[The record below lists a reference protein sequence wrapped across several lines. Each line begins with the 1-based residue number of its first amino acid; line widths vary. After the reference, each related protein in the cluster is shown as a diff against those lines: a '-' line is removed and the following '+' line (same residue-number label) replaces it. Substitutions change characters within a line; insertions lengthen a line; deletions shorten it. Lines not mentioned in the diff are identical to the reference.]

1 MFVCKVAI
9 PRLPLLLDYLP
20 IPGTEREDYPFGTR
34 VQVPYRRTV
43 VIGYIVKTTV
53 SLAVS
58 YEKARLIN
66 NIIEYQYSLCHLEG
80 FYHRFCNYYSV
91 QMSEL
96 LDLALPKYLL
106 HKTTAPSMSNYQ
118 VNQGLLL
125 KPSDLTKAGWRLYD
139 WLASQIEPCSL
150 PSIIEQGFRQSTI
163 QQCLSK
169 KAIEET
175 RLFKYVVKGFLL
187 NIINISYLVIWAGVI
202 VWFGPK
208 VEMSPVK
215 IWTFFFVSV
224 ATYLAINVLKF
235 LLSSR
240 LKSKLTD
247 FVLFYIRQGLNI
259 LILIFG
265 IVLIFKGA

>member
-1 MFVCKVAI
+1 MADYIDAVVFGFI
-9 PRLPLLLDYLP
+9 LSFSFGPIFFILLETSITRGIKQAVFMD
-20 IPGTEREDYPFGTR
+20 FG
-34 VQVPYRRTV
+34 
-43 VIGYIVKTTV
+43 VIVSDLLFF
-53 SLAVS
+53 SLAYFGASKIATEENQPALFLLGGVILS
-58 YEKARLIN
+58 VYSAISFINNAVKNKKIKKEKA
-66 NIIEYQYSLCHLEG
+66 
-80 FYHRFCNYYSV
+80 V
-91 QMSEL
+91 
-96 LDLALPKYLL
+96 
-106 HKTTAPSMSNYQ
+106 
-118 VNQGLLL
+118 
-125 KPSDLTKAGWRLYD
+125 
-139 WLASQIEPCSL
+139 
-150 PSIIEQGFRQSTI
+150 
-163 QQCLSK
+163 
-169 KAIEET
+169 EET

-224 ATYLAINVLKF
+224 ATYLAVNVLKF

-265 IVLIFKGA
+265 IVLIFKGV

>member
-1 MFVCKVAI
+1 MADYIDAVVFGCI
-9 PRLPLLLDYLP
+9 HSFSFGPIFFILLETSITRGIKQAVFMD
-20 IPGTEREDYPFGTR
+20 FG
-34 VQVPYRRTV
+34 
-43 VIGYIVKTTV
+43 VIVSDLLFF
-53 SLAVS
+53 SLAYFGASKIATEENQPALFLLGGVILS
-58 YEKARLIN
+58 VYSVISFINNAVKNKKIKKEKA
-66 NIIEYQYSLCHLEG
+66 
-80 FYHRFCNYYSV
+80 V
-91 QMSEL
+91 
-96 LDLALPKYLL
+96 
-106 HKTTAPSMSNYQ
+106 
-118 VNQGLLL
+118 
-125 KPSDLTKAGWRLYD
+125 
-139 WLASQIEPCSL
+139 
-150 PSIIEQGFRQSTI
+150 
-163 QQCLSK
+163 
-169 KAIEET
+169 EET

-224 ATYLAINVLKF
+224 ATYLAVNVLKF

>member
-1 MFVCKVAI
+1 MADYIDAVVFGFI
-9 PRLPLLLDYLP
+9 LSFSFGPIFFILLETSITRGIKQAVFMD
-20 IPGTEREDYPFGTR
+20 FG
-34 VQVPYRRTV
+34 
-43 VIGYIVKTTV
+43 VIVSDLLFF
-53 SLAVS
+53 SLAYFGASKIATEENQPALFLLGGVILTVYSVVS
-58 YEKARLIN
+58 FIN
-66 NIIEYQYSLCHLEG
+66 NVAKKKKI
-80 FYHRFCNYYSV
+80 
-91 QMSEL
+91 
-96 LDLALPKYLL
+96 
-106 HKTTAPSMSNYQ
+106 
-118 VNQGLLL
+118 
-125 KPSDLTKAGWRLYD
+125 
-139 WLASQIEPCSL
+139 
-150 PSIIEQGFRQSTI
+150 
-163 QQCLSK
+163 K
-169 KAIEET
+169 KAKAVEET
-175 RLFKYVVKGFLL
+175 RLLKYTVKGFLL

-224 ATYLAINVLKF
+224 ATYLAVNVLKF

>member
-1 MFVCKVAI
+1 MADYIDAVVFGFI
-9 PRLPLLLDYLP
+9 LSFSFGPIFFILLETSITRGIKQAVFMD
-20 IPGTEREDYPFGTR
+20 FG
-34 VQVPYRRTV
+34 
-43 VIGYIVKTTV
+43 VIVSDLLFF
-53 SLAVS
+53 SLAYFGASKIATEENQPALFLLGGVILS
-58 YEKARLIN
+58 VYAVISFINNAVKNKKIKKEKA
-66 NIIEYQYSLCHLEG
+66 
-80 FYHRFCNYYSV
+80 V
-91 QMSEL
+91 
-96 LDLALPKYLL
+96 
-106 HKTTAPSMSNYQ
+106 
-118 VNQGLLL
+118 
-125 KPSDLTKAGWRLYD
+125 
-139 WLASQIEPCSL
+139 
-150 PSIIEQGFRQSTI
+150 
-163 QQCLSK
+163 
-169 KAIEET
+169 EET
-175 RLFKYVVKGFLL
+175 KLFKYVVKGFLL

-224 ATYLAINVLKF
+224 ATYLAVNVLKF